1 MVCTQPPAEEEREAT
16 VRRPRHVLVG
26 AEIVLYVLCSS
37 YIGLTF
43 DLHRAYIGLT
53 LGLHWTY
60 IRLTWYNER
69 IVSAVHEI
77 VVLVGVVRANV
88 FEVGARLLPYVVI
101 RLRPCQSVCAYTMI
115 TTL

>member
-1 MVCTQPPAEEEREAT
+1 MFSVQDTSDL
-16 VRRPRHVLVG
+16 RR
-26 AEIVLYVLCSS
+26 A

-43 DLHRAYIGLT
+43 DLHQAYIGLT
-53 LGLHWTY
+53 SGLHRTYIGRTFDVHSTY

-69 IVSAVHEI
+69 IVGAVHEI

-101 RLRPCQSVCAYTMI
+101 RLRPCQNVCAYARRYCHVI